1 MASSIHNQGLI
12 DKALRGERARVLL
25 VNKNPED
32 LAYYGAMLERM
43 QCQVQTSSSF
53 AKGAQCLERERYDLI
68 VLDQGSSNFEGRQV
82 LTTAMEFDAEVPV
95 LVLAR
100 SYNRGCYEQAMQS
113 GALDYVEGRLSD
125 AELVAFLETFV
136 PRRTGF
142 PRSSAHCFE
151 GPMPGK
157 NNGNRAPSSQLRLA
171 KCAPVIFLENLQL

>member
-1 MASSIHNQGLI
+1 MASRIHN
-12 DKALRGERARVLL
+12 RGFESKVLGGDTARVLL
-25 VNKNPED
+25 VSNDPED
-32 LAYYGAMLERM
+32 LSYYRAILRKMR
-43 QCQVQTSSSF
+43 CQVRTSSSF

-68 VLDQGSSNFEGRQV
+68 VLDQGNSNFEGRQV
-82 LTTAMEFDAEVPV
+82 LTMAMEVDTEVPV

-113 GALDYVEGRLSD
+113 GALDYVEGRLSN

-171 KCAPVIFLENLQL
+171 KCAPVISRENLQL

>member
-1 MASSIHNQGLI
+1 MASSIHNRGLI

-82 LTTAMEFDAEVPV
+82 LTTAMEVDAEVPV

-125 AELVAFLETFV
+125 AELVAFLETFL
-136 PRRTGF
+136 PRRTGS
-142 PRSSAHCFE
+142 PCSSANRPD
-151 GPMPGK
+151 GPTPGK
-157 NNGNRAPSSQLRLA
+157 KNQIKKPATPVHLA
-171 KCAPVIFLENLQL
+171 KYPPVVSREHLQL